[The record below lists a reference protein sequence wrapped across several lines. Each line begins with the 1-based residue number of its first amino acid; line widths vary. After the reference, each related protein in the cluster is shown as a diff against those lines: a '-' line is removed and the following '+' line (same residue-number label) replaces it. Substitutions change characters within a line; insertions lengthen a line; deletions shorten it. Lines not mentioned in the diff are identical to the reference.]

1 MKKLYL
7 FLAITL
13 IPTTSFAD
21 VTIGKVYGEKTWIAY
36 IGSTKYIFLKR
47 GSTSFSL
54 KCDTGFKDK
63 GSYVISPDGSSYSTK
78 SQVLTA
84 IQTRLVRGKYKSQGC
99 K

>member
-7 FLAITL
+7 LLIMAL
-13 IPTTSFAD
+13 IPMASFAD
-21 VTIGKVYGEKTWIAY
+21 VTIGKVYGEKTWTAY

-63 GSYVISPDGSSYSTK
+63 GSYVISPDGSSYTSK
-78 SQVLTA
+78 NQVLTA
-84 IQTRLVRGKYKSQGC
+84 IQIRLVRGKYKSQGC
-99 K
+99 N